1 MKIFALLLRVNW
13 GGLAFATAWAV
24 LALLPLRTIAAPL
37 DKAACAKL
45 ALDMQNMKAL
55 EIDKLMEK
63 GPAWAASHLP
73 AAELSLIR
81 QYIDLDEQ
89 MRFRCA
95 APSSLVHLKHLE
107 EDDEEAGRN
116 NAQAAAEAGA
126 KKDQSGDGEQG
137 APAAA
142 EKRKAAKAPKGK
154 APKEGSAPASRLK
167 TDITR

>member
-1 MKIFALLLRVNW
+1 MKNFALLLRAGR
-13 GGLAFATAWAV
+13 GGFAFAAAFAV
-24 LALLPLRTIAAPL
+24 LPFLPLRTIAAPL
-37 DKAACAKL
+37 DKATCAKL
-45 ALDMQNMKAL
+45 AVDMENMKAL

-95 APSSLVHLKHLE
+95 APGSLVHLKHLE

-116 NAQAAAEAGA
+116 STQDSAESGV
-126 KKDQSGDGEQG
+126 KKDQSGDSEQA

-142 EKRKAAKAPKGK
+142 EKRKAAKAPKAK
-154 APKEGSAPASRLK
+154 PPKEGTAPAHR
-167 TDITR
+167 